1 MGYAC
6 SWRGPWAR
14 CEDSMNCPPNHHHQ
28 AVWVKNRS
36 TYINTGQEMPLSGPR
51 LLGENNDRC
60 SKRLGWEI
68 AGFCKTV
75 EINLGISPLPI
86 AYQPSSGPANR
97 SQHRWT
103 RNLRFKHEHKDATS
117 SWNISGDHYTQV
129 WTNLLATPIQSSFP
143 GSPHLLPEALH
154 TTTRLQLSNSPP
166 LEKSKNFTE
175 ALETYFWAPWSLST
189 TTVHNMTASIVF
201 LPR

>member
-1 MGYAC
+1 MSHSGGPSLITWVLKTRDS
-6 SWRGPWAR
+6 SWLSQR
-14 CEDSMNCPPNHHHQ
+14 DV
-28 AVWVKNRS
+28 VWERLDPSLLALKVEEG
-36 TYINTGQEMPLSGPR
+36 THGPR
-51 LLGENNDRC
+51 NVVVFRSWECSSAYSQQENEKLGLTTVRN
-60 SKRLGWEI
+60 W
-68 AGFCKTV
+68 FC
-75 EINLGISPLPI
+75 
-86 AYQPSSGPANR
+86 Q
-97 SQHRWT
+97 QHRWT

-189 TTVHNMTASIVF
+189 TMVHNMTASIVF

>member
-6 SWRGPWAR
+6 SWRGPWTR

-28 AVWVKNRS
+28 AMWVKNRS

-60 SKRLGWEI
+60 SKRLGWET
-68 AGFCKTV
+68 AGFRKTV

-129 WTNLLATPIQSSFP
+129 WTNLLPLQYNLHFQVHHISYPRLFIQPPVYNSATA
-143 GSPHLLPEALH
+143 HH
-154 TTTRLQLSNSPP
+154 
-166 LEKSKNFTE
+166 
-175 ALETYFWAPWSLST
+175 
-189 TTVHNMTASIVF
+189 
-201 LPR
+201 